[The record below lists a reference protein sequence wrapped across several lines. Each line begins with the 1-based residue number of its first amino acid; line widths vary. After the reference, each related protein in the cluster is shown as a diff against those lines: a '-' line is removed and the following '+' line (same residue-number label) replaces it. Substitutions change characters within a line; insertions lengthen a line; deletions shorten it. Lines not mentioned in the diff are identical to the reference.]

1 MAGRPPSRRLHV
13 RNLPPYAFPARTLVP
28 SLTRSRSLLRLDME
42 ATLWKRF
49 LPYTSCSPL
58 WALWPSQSASSSGW
72 YPHGPGKIQKYFRN
86 VLTAGARRADRFA
99 PKAGLSGLSFHPL
112 PCGAIPVPG
121 HRLSA
126 KRPLRPSRSDPAAI
140 PRPRNASARIIVYIS
155 FSPRIFSRTPSS
167 PFRAPPPYWF

>member
-1 MAGRPPSRRLHV
+1 METIFAILTV
-13 RNLPPYAFPARTLVP
+13 IVYILLALVGLVA
-28 SLTRSRSLLRLDME
+28 LTIC
-42 ATLWKRF
+42 A
-49 LPYTSCSPL
+49 
-58 WALWPSQSASSSGW
+58 SSGW

-99 PKAGLSGLSFHPL
+99 PKARLSGLSFHPL
-112 PCGAIPVPG
+112 PCGPIRCPDTAFQQNG
-121 HRLSA
+121 LSA
-126 KRPLRPSRSDPAAI
+126 PSRSDPAAI